1 LREHENT
8 IERHA
13 IAGIAGE
20 RHDGDRIAGGDAVLL
35 AAGFDDREQPS
46 SLVFHAPSVP
56 STRRGEHLQSGV
68 RRCDAARHGFH
79 RRLPPRQYPELE
91 ARENR
96 NRFNGGT
103 SGGEVSPNTS
113 KVSFVHIHCATSF
126 IAQQRVPMA
135 KAAFIAKL
143 RMQPKTSGRLA
154 ILSGRPL
161 QSLTPVVN
169 HPFPKRVSDRRPT
182 HLPLSLSLHLD
193 LENGPDW
200 PSGFPQNQRFGR
212 AGLLFSFDCYERSTH
227 NRLRQK

>member
-1 LREHENT
+1 
-8 IERHA
+8 
-13 IAGIAGE
+13 
-20 RHDGDRIAGGDAVLL
+20 
-35 AAGFDDREQPS
+35 
-46 SLVFHAPSVP
+46 
-56 STRRGEHLQSGV
+56 
-68 RRCDAARHGFH
+68 
-79 RRLPPRQYPELE
+79 
-91 ARENR
+91 
-96 NRFNGGT
+96 
-103 SGGEVSPNTS
+103 
-113 KVSFVHIHCATSF
+113 
-126 IAQQRVPMA
+126 MA

-143 RMQPKTSGRLA
+143 MTTTQDERPQFYPGVLY
-154 ILSGRPL
+154 SGRPL